1 MTRSAVDHTDQ
12 NMAETEKST
21 KPHFHGHRDR
31 LRQRFLHD
39 YGADMA
45 DYELLE
51 LYLFMAIPRRDVKP
65 IAKELLARFGNFAH
79 VVTAS
84 IEELVTIDG
93 ISETSAIALKSIA
106 AAAQRLAKLQAM
118 ERPVLSHWQSVVDY
132 CTIAMAHQKIEQ
144 FRILFLNN
152 KNKLIADEVQQT
164 GTVNHTPVY
173 PREVVKRALDLN
185 ATAII
190 IAHNHPS
197 GDPTPSRDD
206 IAMTKSLAEA
216 LRTVNVTLHDHLV
229 IGRDGIT
236 SFRSQGLL

>member
-1 MTRSAVDHTDQ
+1 MSHAALNNTTD
-12 NMAETEKST
+12 TENAD

-31 LRQRFLHD
+31 LRQRFLQDH
-39 YGADMA
+39 GVSMA

-65 IAKELLARFGNFAH
+65 IAKALLAKFGNFAH

-84 IEELVTIDG
+84 VDDLVTVDG
-93 ISETSAIALKSIA
+93 ISETSAIALKSIQ
-106 AAAQRLAKLQAM
+106 AAAQRLAKQQAM

-132 CTIAMAHQKIEQ
+132 CTIAMAHEKVEQ

-152 KNKLIADEVQQT
+152 KNRLVADEVQQT

-206 IAMTKSLAEA
+206 IQMTKSLADA
-216 LRTVNVTLHDHLV
+216 LRTVNITLHDHLI

-236 SFRSQGLL
+236 SFRSHGLL